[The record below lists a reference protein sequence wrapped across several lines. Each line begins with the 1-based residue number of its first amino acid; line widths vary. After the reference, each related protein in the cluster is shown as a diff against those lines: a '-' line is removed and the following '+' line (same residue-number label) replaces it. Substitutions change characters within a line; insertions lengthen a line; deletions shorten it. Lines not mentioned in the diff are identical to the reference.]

1 MFSPPLLLLPH
12 TNLLCSHPSP
22 YPIRRALPLV
32 EAISRDLNEQLL
44 KVLGSQRLTHLEYPS
59 FERAMLACSAVFN
72 AWDDSL
78 KEFTNVAREVTRK
91 RSEKFLPIKINPAH
105 AALQERVVYL
115 RGFRKQ
121 HHELQVMVGPLG
133 NDTKRSG
140 DGREVERVSVLNDID
155 MDAEVSLFGRSN
167 GRRRIEL
174 TLLSLLPRRSVRL
187 TSRSKTSTSSTSPPV
202 RLQLS
207 PSLHFSTTDHRC
219 HRRGNRDLGHRR
231 DELQRASLARGASD
245 HLPPSLSPRQRSH
258 LQRKVSRLLQI
269 QRPFRQAQD
278 SR

>member
-1 MFSPPLLLLPH
+1 MKDFPLNELLAATDLAKVQESLLLIFGHINKKLRLSCVLPSSLLH
-12 TNLLCSHPSP
+12 PTTNLPSLLSP

-44 KVLGSQRLTHLEYPS
+44 KVLGSQRLTYLEFPA
-59 FERAMLACSAVFN
+59 FERAMLASSAVFS

-105 AALQERVVYL
+105 AALQERVTYL

-133 NDTKRSG
+133 TDTKRIG

-155 MDAEVSLFGRSN
+155 MDAEVSFCR
-167 GRRRIEL
+167 
-174 TLLSLLPRRSVRL
+174 
-187 TSRSKTSTSSTSPPV
+187 
-202 RLQLS
+202 
-207 PSLHFSTTDHRC
+207 
-219 HRRGNRDLGHRR
+219 
-231 DELQRASLARGASD
+231 
-245 HLPPSLSPRQRSH
+245 
-258 LQRKVSRLLQI
+258 
-269 QRPFRQAQD
+269 
-278 SR
+278 